1 MKRSLIFVERTLGV
15 CWQRIEDTCSN
26 DARSLGLFRIFWG
39 AYVLLFYAP
48 YSAWTSQVPQS
59 FYSPPVLSPA
69 FLFPGFPPYGV
80 MLAMDLVRIWL
91 VVLIT
96 IGIRTRVCTIVL
108 CLLTFI
114 SLNFV
119 YSFGMVVHD
128 ILVWVVALCLAFTDW
143 GVPYA
148 LVPDRRVNPK
158 VAARALATAGVLIA
172 FGMFTSGAVKALH
185 WINFDFSTS
194 GFANWFYRPYFT
206 LDRTFLLAPIVLKIP
221 PESFKILDY
230 IAVVFEVSAFFF
242 LFAGRIGWRI
252 WLLIAA
258 IFHLANLLLLNID
271 FYFQALV
278 YLPFVALV
286 RFFGKSKD
294 RDSANIPVFTWQVPV
309 SVFTVI
315 LGAAHTAQRLR
326 GQGGEFLFSAGPS
339 DLSPL
344 VLYGSLALLVCCTI
358 VIAVDLLSCVSRT
371 RLQRAELRGD
381 DFQSLIEG
389 QVGQPEDESGVKP

>member
-1 MKRSLIFVERTLGV
+1 MKKSLIFVERILAI
-15 CWQRIEDTCSN
+15 CWKRIEDTCGN

-39 AYVLLFYAP
+39 SYMLLFYTP
-48 YSAWTSQVPQS
+48 YSAWVGQVPQS
-59 FYSPPVLSPA
+59 FYDPPVLSPA

-80 MLAMDLVRIWL
+80 MLATDLVRIWL

-96 IGIRTRVCTIVL
+96 VGVRTRVCTIVL

-172 FGMFTSGAVKALH
+172 FGMFTSGSTKALH
-185 WINFDFSTS
+185 WINFDLSTS

-221 PESFKILDY
+221 PELFKIVDY
-230 IAVVFEVSAFFF
+230 AGVAFELSAFFF
-242 LFAGRIGWRI
+242 LFTGRVGWRV
-252 WLLIAA
+252 WLLVAV

-271 FYFQALV
+271 FYFHALV

-294 RDSANIPVFTWQVPV
+294 RDTANIPVFTWQIPV
-309 SVFTVI
+309 IAFTII
-315 LGAAHTAQRLR
+315 LGMVHTAQRLR
-326 GQGGEFLFSAGPS
+326 GEGGEFLFSAGPS

-344 VLYGSLALLVCCTI
+344 VLYGSLALLVGCVI
-358 VIAVDLLSCVSRT
+358 VIAADLLSCVSRT
-371 RLQRAELRGD
+371 RLQRAELRRD
-381 DFQSLIEG
+381 DFRSLIKHR
-389 QVGQPEDESGVKP
+389 VGQTGD

>member
-1 MKRSLIFVERTLGV
+1 
-15 CWQRIEDTCSN
+15 
-26 DARSLGLFRIFWG
+26 
-39 AYVLLFYAP
+39 
-48 YSAWTSQVPQS
+48 
-59 FYSPPVLSPA
+59 
-69 FLFPGFPPYGV
+69 
-80 MLAMDLVRIWL
+80 
-91 VVLIT
+91 VLIT
-96 IGIRTRVCTIVL
+96 IGIRTRACTIVL

-114 SLNFV
+114 STSFV
-119 YSFGMVVHD
+119 YSFGKIDHD
-128 ILVWVVALCLAFTDW
+128 ILLWVVALCLAFTDW

-148 LVPDRRVNPK
+148 LVPDRRVNPD

-185 WINFDFSTS
+185 WINFDLSTS

-221 PESFKILDY
+221 PELFKIVDY
-230 IAVVFEVSAFFF
+230 AGVAFELSAFFF
-242 LFAGRIGWRI
+242 LFTGRVGWRV
-252 WLLIAA
+252 WLLVAV

-271 FYFQALV
+271 FYFHALV

-294 RDSANIPVFTWQVPV
+294 RDTANIPIFTWQIPV
-309 SVFTVI
+309 SVFAVI
-315 LGAAHTAQRLR
+315 LGAAHTVQRLS

-371 RLQRAELRGD
+371 RLRRD
-381 DFQSLIEG
+381 DFQSLIEHRIG
-389 QVGQPEDESGVKP
+389 QTEDGSGVKP